1 MAEGGLIKGLAG
13 EAEDSLQP
21 ADAPVAGG
29 EGIAIAAAL
38 DAARADPELSA
49 DLRRFLDIQ
58 AGVGEAQRKLVS
70 IQTEHLHEQR
80 EVLISHMRLRRLA
93 ERLRIGS
100 QVFFIVAAT
109 VVGLILLVLLRD
121 AFTSREVVVEAFEAP
136 PALAARG
143 LSGKVVAEGLLDKL
157 TDLQAA
163 TRGTAQKR
171 DISSA
176 WTNDIKVEAPGTG
189 VSIGEI
195 VRLLK
200 AQFGHDVHIEGDL
213 VQNPDGALAL
223 TVRGGGGLPKTFTGT
238 DLGGLDGQAAEYL
251 YGQFEPGLYAEY
263 LFQSLRYADAI
274 AFIKA
279 SLPGAKP
286 SERPS
291 LLNVWAN
298 ALENT
303 GGSTQQALDL
313 YERAIAIKP
322 DFWVG
327 YNNVMNARWMLGDE
341 EGVWRTGTMMAK
353 AAGGR
358 PGRAPELYYQN
369 LDYLSWNLMTERK
382 SLIDD
387 LDSSLGV
394 GTGVAVDAPTLADVE
409 IRLHDPASA
418 ELQLQTTPTNTND
431 PAVPAMTHFVRGE
444 MATAAGDKARAASE
458 MEAFAAAYAD
468 PAISANY
475 PGYVCLLAPA
485 EEAAGHPDKADAALA
500 TGGHYIDCY
509 RFRGDI
515 LDGRGDWAGARKAYA
530 AAIAIA
536 PDLPAAYYS
545 FGLALAR
552 HGDLEGAKR
561 QFALA
566 HARGPHWADPL
577 EAWANTR
584 GREGR

>member
-13 EAEDSLQP
+13 EAEESLQP

-171 DISSA
+171 DISNA

-213 VQNPDGALAL
+213 VQNRRRRPGADRSRRRRPAQDLH
-223 TVRGGGGLPKTFTGT
+223 RNRPRRPGRPGGGISLRPVRAGDSMPNTFSRACATPTPSPSSRPRLP
-238 DLGGLDGQAAEYL
+238 GQAIGA
-251 YGQFEPGLYAEY
+251 AV
-263 LFQSLRYADAI
+263 RYSMSGPTPWRIPAA
-274 AFIKA
+274 
-279 SLPGAKP
+279 
-286 SERPS
+286 RP
-291 LLNVWAN
+291 
-298 ALENT
+298 
-303 GGSTQQALDL
+303 QALDPL
-313 YERAIAIKP
+313 CERADRHQAGLLGRLQQCDERPLDVGRRGRRVANGQDDGRKP
-322 DFWVG
+322 P
-327 YNNVMNARWMLGDE
+327 
-341 EGVWRTGTMMAK
+341 
-353 AAGGR
+353 AGGR
-358 PGRAPELYYQN
+358 ARRRN
-369 LDYLSWNLMTERK
+369 S
-382 SLIDD
+382 
-387 LDSSLGV
+387 
-394 GTGVAVDAPTLADVE
+394 
-409 IRLHDPASA
+409 
-418 ELQLQTTPTNTND
+418 TTRTST
-431 PAVPAMTHFVRGE
+431 T
-444 MATAAGDKARAASE
+444 
-458 MEAFAAAYAD
+458 
-468 PAISANY
+468 
-475 PGYVCLLAPA
+475 
-485 EEAAGHPDKADAALA
+485 
-500 TGGHYIDCY
+500 
-509 RFRGDI
+509 
-515 LDGRGDWAGARKAYA
+515 
-530 AAIAIA
+530 
-536 PDLPAAYYS
+536 
-545 FGLALAR
+545 
-552 HGDLEGAKR
+552 
-561 QFALA
+561 
-566 HARGPHWADPL
+566 
-577 EAWANTR
+577 
-584 GREGR
+584 